1 MTTFVL
7 GVFFGRGKSPLF
19 YPFHSK
25 RVAITAF
32 AARGHPADQ
41 QPSGNRA
48 LLTIGVLARRCSA
61 PRNTIEAMAIDEPR
75 AETRSSASLR
85 VLIAGGGTG
94 GHIIPALAVAQDL
107 IMRHQAEVLFVGTPR
122 GMESR
127 LVPAAG
133 FHLRLIEVGPLKN
146 VSLATRIHTMLDI
159 PRSLFVCRALI
170 REFNP
175 DVVFGVGGYA
185 SGPGMAAALMLRV
198 PTMAFEPNA
207 MPGLANRLV
216 GKWVQAAAVNFP
228 AAATFFRNAE
238 VTGIPVRPDFFK
250 LPPATGEA
258 PHLLVFGGSQGAR
271 LFNITLPAIAP
282 DLLASV
288 PGLTI
293 LHQAGVRHVE
303 ATEAAYKASGANPAQ
318 WRVSGFLDDM
328 PMRFAQANLVM
339 SRSGAS
345 TVAEL
350 AAAGKPAVLVP
361 FAAAADDHQ
370 TRNAEEMVKAEA
382 AVMLKE
388 SDLADHDKVIDALI
402 QLLGS
407 HERLTAMS
415 AAALTQ
421 SHPQAAE
428 DIANRLVS
436 LVRA

>member
-1 MTTFVL
+1 MGIDAPASESTT
-7 GVFFGRGKSPLF
+7 
-19 YPFHSK
+19 
-25 RVAITAF
+25 
-32 AARGHPADQ
+32 
-41 QPSGNRA
+41 PSA
-48 LLTIGVLARRCSA
+48 
-61 PRNTIEAMAIDEPR
+61 
-75 AETRSSASLR
+75 LR

-94 GHIIPALAVAQDL
+94 GHIIPALAVAHDL
-107 IMRHQAEVLFVGTPR
+107 VTRHQAEVLFVGTLR

-127 LVPAAG
+127 LIPAAG
-133 FHLRLIEVGPLKN
+133 FQLRFIEVGPLKN
-146 VSLATRIHTMLDI
+146 VSLATRIRTLLDI
-159 PRSLFVCRALI
+159 PRSLFACRRLI

-185 SGPGMAAALMLRV
+185 SGPGMAAALMLHV

-216 GKWVQAAAVNFP
+216 GKRVQAAAVNFP
-228 AAATFFRNAE
+228 AAAVYFHNAE

-250 LPPATGEA
+250 LAPTTGDA

-271 LFNITLPAIAP
+271 LFNSTLPAIAP
-282 DLLASV
+282 ALLASV

-293 LHQAGVRHVE
+293 LHQAGMRHVE
-303 ATEAAYKASGANPAQ
+303 ATEAAYRASGANPAHWQ
-318 WRVSGFLDDM
+318 VSGFLDDM
-328 PMRFAQANLVM
+328 PSRFAQANLVM
-339 SRSGAS
+339 ARSGAS

-350 AAAGKPAVLVP
+350 AAAGKPALLVP

-382 AVMLKE
+382 AVMLNE
-388 SDLADHDKVIDALI
+388 SDLADHDKVIDTLI

-407 HERLTAMS
+407 HERLVAMS

-436 LVRA
+436 LADGSTPR